1 MRGFRHRAAGVVHER
16 AGEQQQHPLAAERPS
31 AETPWKRRRHGPMRD
46 ACDRVDHHE
55 TDIVSVAGIART
67 GIAEPDEQQ
76 HGNVN
81 S

>member
-1 MRGFRHRAAGVVHER
+1 
-16 AGEQQQHPLAAERPS
+16 LAIAS
-31 AETPWKRRRHGPMRD
+31 TTD
-46 ACDRVDHHE
+46 E